1 MHYLLELRNNSRPRS
16 AIEGAMQ
23 MNGELSQRRNATE
36 DRPVDSGRAAQ
47 SVGQTVSKPAHSGDI
62 E

>member
-1 MHYLLELRNNSRPRS
+1 MHYLLGLWNNSRPRS

-23 MNGELSQRRNATE
+23 MNGELSERRNA
-36 DRPVDSGRAAQ
+36 AAGAPGDNDCAAR
-47 SVGQTVSKPAHSGDI
+47 SIGQTVSKPAHSGDI